1 MARQQEANLQE
12 QLDSSKNLG
21 AVILVGSRT
30 YPHELPQVRDVVD
43 AFGLDSGFIPFRRSL
58 PKVDLIFPNVEMR
71 YGIGNRQGLSSTD
84 TR

>member
-12 QLDSSKNLG
+12 QLESSK
-21 AVILVGSRT
+21 ILARLSSLDHGRIHMGFCKSAILLT
-30 YPHELPQVRDVVD
+30 